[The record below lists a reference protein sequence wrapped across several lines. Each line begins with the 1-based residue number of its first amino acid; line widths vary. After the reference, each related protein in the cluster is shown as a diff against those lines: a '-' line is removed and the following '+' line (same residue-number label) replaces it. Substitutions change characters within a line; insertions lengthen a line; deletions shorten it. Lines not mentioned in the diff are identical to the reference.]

1 MNHRSLRR
9 HARPPLPAIAT
20 MTLLSTTLAAQ
31 PAVIPLWPEG
41 VPGLRADAAPDKD
54 TPTHSSG
61 VHHPSMIFYPAG
73 NDAGGAAV
81 VVCPG
86 GGYSGLT
93 MQNEGRD
100 VAAWLNSIGVSA
112 FVLKYRMKEYGQPAP
127 LQDVLR
133 AIRTVRAGA
142 DQFGVRA
149 DRIGVLGF
157 SAGGHV
163 ASCAA
168 TLFDTEAGRT
178 GAPLDATSARPDF
191 AVLVYPVISLRDD
204 IGHAGSRKNLLGEN
218 PPAALIDL
226 YSTDERITPNT
237 PPAFLISG
245 GDDKTVPVRNSIRF
259 YLALRREGVPAEM
272 HLYQN
277 GAHGFGMKTGGGN
290 TATWTARC
298 EDWMRANGWLA
309 GAAPLVKSGVY
320 AWDELE
326 VQETKTGRRRAIFD
340 GPTPALQ
347 MLESHVTTLAP
358 GAVMHAPPGHRHPD
372 DELLL
377 VKEGSLEIVIEG
389 KTQTAPAGS
398 LIYFASGSEH
408 AMRNPSRDTPATY
421 HVIRI
426 LPRHIRLAARPSP
439 RKRVRRYFR

>member
-1 MNHRSLRR
+1 MNPQSLRR
-9 HARPPLPAIAT
+9 PARLPLLAT
-20 MTLLSTTLAAQ
+20 AMTLLSTTLAAAQ

-54 TPTHSSG
+54 TPAHSSG
-61 VHHPSMIFYPAG
+61 VHHPSMTFYPAG
-73 NDAGGAAV
+73 NHAAGTAV

-86 GGYSGLT
+86 GGYARLS

-142 DQFGVRA
+142 DKFGVRA

-168 TLFDTEAGRT
+168 TLFDTGAGRT

-191 AVLVYPVISLRDD
+191 AVLVYPVISMRDD
-204 IGHAGSRKNLLGEN
+204 IGHRGSRNNLLGEN
-218 PPAALIDL
+218 PSAALIDF
-226 YSTDERITPNT
+226 YSTDERITKNT
-237 PPAFLISG
+237 PPTFLISG
-245 GDDKTVPVRNSIRF
+245 GDDKTVPVQNSIRF

-277 GAHGFGMKTGGGN
+277 GAHGFGMKTDTGN
-290 TATWTARC
+290 AATWPARC

-309 GAAPLVKSGVY
+309 EPAPLVKSGVY
-320 AWDELE
+320 AWDALE
-326 VQETKTGRRRAIFD
+326 VQKTKTGQRRALFD
-340 GPTPALQ
+340 GPTPVLQ

-377 VKEGSLEIVIEG
+377 VKEGSLEIVIDG
-389 KTQTAPAGS
+389 KMQTAAAGS
-398 LIYFASGSEH
+398 LIYFASGTEH
-408 AMRNPSRDTPATY
+408 AMRNPSGDTPATY

-426 LPRHIRLAARPSP
+426 LPRHVRLASRPSP
-439 RKRVRRYFR
+439 RKRRAARKS